1 MLKFLIL
8 KAFQD
13 TQTKTGLLNFIS
25 NFKKKP
31 RKIFLVHGEPEGQ
44 EVLKDKILNDFNIDT
59 EIPGFGDVFKI
70 EAISSRKVGEVVSK
84 NINKYLRLEIL
95 ERIEILKEE
104 LTKMEVS
111 VKKTLKNNSE
121 DEKAEEIT
129 NKLKQ
134 LEEDIIKI
142 TT

>member
-1 MLKFLIL
+1 MQINF
-8 KAFQD
+8 
-13 TQTKTGLLNFIS
+13 GLLNFIS

-44 EVLKDKILNDFNIDT
+44 EILKDKILNEFNIDT

-70 EAISSRKVGEVVSK
+70 EEISSEKIGEVVSK

-104 LTKMEVS
+104 LAKMEVS
-111 VKKTLKNNSE
+111 VKANLKKEYE
-121 DEKAEEIT
+121 DEKAQKIT
-129 NKLKQ
+129 LQLKQ
-134 LEEDIIKI
+134 LEQDISKI
-142 TT
+142 GE